1 MAAIIFDMD
10 GTIADSFDYVADFMA
25 SESGKGALGPE
36 AKEALRGLSM
46 VGMARH
52 LGFKWWQGP
61 LLFFRGRSRMK
72 HAIKDLQ
79 SFSGIPELIRKLHA
93 EGHELFIVS
102 TNSVRNIRLFLRHQK
117 IHKYFL
123 QIYGGAGIFG
133 KPIALRRLLREHKID
148 IDHAVYVGDEIR
160 DVEAAKV
167 IGMRA
172 VAVSWGFASRDGLK
186 AANPLGVADTPAE
199 LMKILE
205 EI

>member
-25 SESGKGALGPE
+25 SEAGMAPLAAAQKQE
-36 AKEALRGLSM
+36 LRNMSM
-46 VGMARH
+46 VGMARK
-52 LGFKWWQGP
+52 LGYKWWDGP
-61 LLFFRGRSRMK
+61 MLVFKGRRRMR
-72 HAIKDLQ
+72 HAIKNLK
-79 SFSGIPELIRKLHA
+79 SFSGMPQLIRKLHN

-102 TNSVRNIRLFLRHQK
+102 TNSVRNIRLFLHHQK

-123 QIYGGAGIFG
+123 QIYGGAGVFG
-133 KPIALRRLLREHKID
+133 KPAALRQLLREQHVD
-148 IDHAVYVGDEIR
+148 ISHSVYVGDEIR

-172 VAVSWGFASRDGLK
+172 VAVSWGFASRDKLE
-186 AANPLGVADTPAE
+186 AAQPLGLADTPEE
-199 LMKILE
+199 LMRILE